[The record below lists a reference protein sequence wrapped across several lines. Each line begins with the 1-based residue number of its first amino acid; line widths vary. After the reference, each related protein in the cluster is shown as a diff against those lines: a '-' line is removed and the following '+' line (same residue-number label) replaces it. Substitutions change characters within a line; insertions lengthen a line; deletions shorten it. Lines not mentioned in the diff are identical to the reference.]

1 MDNLKII
8 YTTKSRK
15 YINSNRELILSSS
28 NNYTD
33 VCVAV
38 LTDSDLNLIDSI
50 YNTKFGIPI
59 FVILENTTNLSDNF
73 KTKVDNITLS
83 SNINIESYNKEIEYL
98 AKKYEETMLPPFFK
112 KLNDYAKRGNLQF
125 DCPGHQGGE
134 YFKKHPAGKVL
145 YDFFGENI
153 FKSDICVS
161 LFLLLTVN
169 SLT

>member
-8 YTTKSRK
+8 YTPKSRK

-83 SNINIESYNKEIEYL
+83 SHINRESYNKEIEY
-98 AKKYEETMLPPFFK
+98 
-112 KLNDYAKRGNLQF
+112 
-125 DCPGHQGGE
+125 
-134 YFKKHPAGKVL
+134 
-145 YDFFGENI
+145 
-153 FKSDICVS
+153 
-161 LFLLLTVN
+161 
-169 SLT
+169 